1 MQQVKAYQ
9 KLIHE
14 ALGELRFDQKPEA
27 LYQPIAYILGLGGKR
42 LRPLLVL
49 LCGDIFETDPDKL
62 LLPAIGLEVFHNFT
76 LLHDDIMDKAPLR
89 RGQPTVHEKWNAN
102 SAILSGDTMYVM
114 AYQLMMQVDTAYLR
128 PVLELFNT
136 TAIQVCEGQQLDMN
150 FETRNNVSI
159 AEYLHMIELK
169 TAVLLACCLKTGA
182 LLSNATAEEAGHLYE
197 FGKNIGLA
205 FQLQDDILDV
215 YADATSFGKQV
226 GGDIVSNKKT
236 FLLLKALELSDA
248 HTGESLRGW
257 LKAPENA
264 AVEKVAAVTEIYNLL
279 NIKKLAE
286 KEMDKFFHKGLS
298 HLDKITPFRTKGHI
312 GKQQL
317 RDFAEALMERTL

>member
-1 MQQVKAYQ
+1 MM
-9 KLIHE
+9 
-14 ALGELRFDQKPEA
+14 
-27 LYQPIAYILGLGGKR
+27 
-42 LRPLLVL
+42 
-49 LCGDIFETDPDKL
+49 
-62 LLPAIGLEVFHNFT
+62 T
-76 LLHDDIMDKAPLR
+76 LW
-89 RGQPTVHEKWNAN
+89 TVHEKWNAN

-114 AYQLMMQVDTAYLR
+114 AYQLLMQIESAYLR

-136 TAIQVCEGQQLDMN
+136 TAIQVCEGQQMDMN

-159 AEYLHMIELK
+159 AEYLQMIELK

-182 LLSNATAEEAGHLYE
+182 LLSNATPEEANHLYA

-215 YADATSFGKQV
+215 YGDESAFGKQV

-248 HTGESLRGW
+248 STKASLIGW
-257 LKAPENA
+257 LNAPETASA
-264 AVEKVAAVTEIYNLL
+264 AKVTAITEIYNHLE
-279 NIKKLAE
+279 IKELAG
-286 KEMDKFFHKGLS
+286 KEMERYFQKGLS
-298 HLDKITPFRTKGHI
+298 HLDEITPFRTKGHI